1 MFGSEESGLPRECTE
16 ETPTRPVSLY
26 GATKLAAEKQV
37 LRAGGVVFRLATVFG
52 VSPRFRCDLLI
63 HDLARIALKD
73 KRLEIYQVT
82 RDKGW
87 PQKNCEH
94 IKLIILM
101 KLSQIWITR

>member
-37 LRAGGVVFRLATVFG
+37 LQKGGVVFRLATVFG

-82 RDKGW
+82 RDRSK
-87 PQKNCEH
+87 
-94 IKLIILM
+94 
-101 KLSQIWITR
+101 